1 MLKLGYKHSAKG
13 AIWLVGN
20 KVVVGNGA
28 HCDFIVKDPAI
39 ADEHISIFIQ
49 GDQATLIDLT
59 GGIHTYVN
67 NEPVLRNRSI
77 YAGDTIRIGDTELLI
92 SDPKQVRAPVHN
104 PVKKVTGWYLKPVNH
119 DLSKN
124 TVAVTDQLLVGRAT
138 DCDLCLSSPHISRRH
153 AELYLLDGLL
163 FVKDL
168 ISANGSFINDLQ
180 MTEGRLRTGDL
191 LTFDQYSF
199 VVIGP
204 PEDQGKTRIR
214 PKSAS
219 MTTQNYNKTANAYQP
234 LDQLN
239 NDLQQQ
245 ELLNANKPDLHNIK
259 LWGWGILLVL
269 LMGLLWWFNLIN

>member
-20 KVVVGNGA
+20 KVVIGNGTT
-28 HCDFIVKDPAI
+28 CDFIVKDPAI
-39 ADEHISIFIQ
+39 AEEHVSIFIQ

-59 GGIHTYVN
+59 GGINTYVN
-67 NEPVLRNRSI
+67 NEPVLRNRVLL
-77 YAGDTIRIGDTELLI
+77 AGDTIRIGSTELLI

-119 DLSKN
+119 DLAEN
-124 TVAVTDQLLVGRAT
+124 TIAVTDQLLVGRAT

-153 AELYLLDGLL
+153 AELYLVDGLL

-180 MTEGRLRTGDL
+180 ITEGRLRTGDL
-191 LTFDQYSF
+191 ITFDQYSF

-204 PEDQGKTRIR
+204 PEDQSKTRVR
-214 PKSAS
+214 PKSQT
-219 MTTQNYNKTANAYQP
+219 MTNQNYHKTSTGFIP
-234 LDQLN
+234 LNQLN
-239 NDLQQQ
+239 SNLQQQ
-245 ELLNANKPDLHNIK
+245 ELLNASKSDSSGFK
-259 LWGWGILLVL
+259 LWGWGALLLILLT
-269 LMGLLWWFNLIN
+269 LLWWFNLIS